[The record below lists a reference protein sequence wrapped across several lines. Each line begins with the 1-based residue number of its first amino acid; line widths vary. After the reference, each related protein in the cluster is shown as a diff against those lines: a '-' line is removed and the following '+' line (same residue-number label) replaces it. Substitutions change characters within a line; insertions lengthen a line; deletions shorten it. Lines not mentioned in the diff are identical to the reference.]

1 MQFVET
7 ERVRERERSENWIRF
22 IARLVLWFSDIAGG
36 GTRAVLISLSKL
48 IIEGSQAVG
57 ELKCVAVSDDFLGV
71 QSGTILS

>member
-1 MQFVET
+1 M
-7 ERVRERERSENWIRF
+7 
-22 IARLVLWFSDIAGG
+22 ARLVLWFSDIAGG

-57 ELKCVAVSDDFLGV
+57 ELRCVAVSDDFLGV